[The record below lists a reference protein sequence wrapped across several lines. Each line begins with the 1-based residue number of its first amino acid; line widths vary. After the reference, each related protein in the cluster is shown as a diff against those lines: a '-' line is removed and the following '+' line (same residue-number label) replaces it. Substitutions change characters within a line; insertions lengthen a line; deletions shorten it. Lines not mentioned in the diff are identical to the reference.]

1 MQAQAGPTNMTTHK
15 LIITIPLEAVE
26 DSDAVELAHD
36 ILGKLHC
43 LHELVEEARV
53 AVSLTRSGDRA
64 ALNILLPKIKGRVG
78 ELHHP
83 ARPALLEE
91 LDILPDR

>member
-1 MQAQAGPTNMTTHK
+1 MQAQAGPTNMATHR
-15 LIITIPLEAVE
+15 LIITIPLEAAE
-26 DSDAVELAHD
+26 DRDAVELAHN
-36 ILGKLHC
+36 ILEKLHY
-43 LHELVEEARV
+43 LHELRGEARV
-53 AVSLTRSGDRA
+53 AVSLVRSGDRA

-91 LDILPDR
+91 LDILPD